1 MIPCPTCKTT
11 MGISHL
17 HCEQCSLNLQGQFM
31 LPRLAR
37 LPRQQQVL
45 AEQFLLSGGNFKALA
60 EQLGISYPTLR
71 RRVDDMITA
80 LQNTLAEDRKKA
92 DGILRRIEKG
102 TMNPQEGLR
111 LIREMNNEE

>member
-1 MIPCPTCKTT
+1 MIPCPTCKST

-17 HCEQCSLNLQGQFM
+17 HCEQCSLNLQGHFI

-37 LPRQQQVL
+37 LPREHQKL

-60 EQLGISYPTLR
+60 EQIGISYPTLR
-71 RRVDDMITA
+71 RRVDEMMA
-80 LQNTLAEDRKKA
+80 SLQNIVAEDRRKA
-92 DGILRRIEKG
+92 DDILSRIETG